1 MNTYFHTERPKIL
14 ILEDEPLVADGLK
27 KHILDL
33 IPSAE
38 ILPILSSV
46 KKAINWFEQSQ
57 ITDLIFAD
65 IQLSDGISFDIF
77 QRFEPPCPVIFTT
90 AFNHYA
96 IRAFEVNSVDFL
108 LKPIE
113 KTELKLALEKLGKRR
128 ASFAFPDLSTSL
140 QQSQKGTVYL
150 KRILA
155 TTQNSLV
162 PITEEEIVT
171 FIKEELIFVIIQD
184 GKRLL
189 TDFQSLDELEK
200 ALDPS
205 LFFRANRQCI
215 LRIDSVKQIKSN
227 FKGLEVQLKTSSLP
241 PIPISKERST
251 IFKKWILGK
260 SG

>member
-1 MNTYFHTERPKIL
+1 MNTYFHSERPKIL

-27 KHILDL
+27 KHLLDL
-33 IPSAE
+33 IPKAE

-57 ITDLIFAD
+57 IPDLIFAD
-65 IQLSDGISFDIF
+65 IQLSDGISFDLF

-90 AFNHYA
+90 AFDRYA

-113 KTELKLALEKLGKRR
+113 KSELKSALEKLGKRR
-128 ASFAFPDLSTSL
+128 ASFALPDLSASL
-140 QQSQKGTVYL
+140 HENQKSSGYL

-155 TTQNSLV
+155 TSKNSLV
-162 PITEEEIVT
+162 PIMEEEMAA
-171 FIKEELIFVIIQD
+171 FIKEELIFVITLD

-189 TDFQSLDELEK
+189 TDFQSLDELDK
-200 ALDPS
+200 SLDPS

-215 LRIDSVKQIKSN
+215 LKIDSVKQIKSN
-227 FKGLEVQLKTSSLP
+227 FKGLEVQLKTLSLP
-241 PIPISKERST
+241 TIHISKERSSL
-251 IFKKWILGK
+251 FKKWLLGK
-260 SG
+260 S